1 MCETTPV
8 STITLEK
15 SLASPALARDFV
27 EQHTC
32 PDHGAHGMAALQLLA
47 SELVT
52 NAALYGAGPIEVTV
66 SCDVDLMRV
75 EVHDERPEGE
85 VLSGGDG
92 MGLLLVN
99 KVAHDWGTTRTDHG
113 KTVWGTVR
121 TGVVPAQRPR
131 SWESP
136 RAVGRSA
143 PSAPSARPARPAAR
157 RTVEA

>member
-1 MCETTPV
+1 MVIPNWFGDFIQAIEV
-8 STITLEK
+8 
-15 SLASPALARDFV
+15 AQRRDDFL
-27 EQHTC
+27 
-32 PDHGAHGMAALQLLA
+32 AALQLLA

-52 NAALYGAGPIEVTV
+52 NAALYGAGPIEVRI
-66 SCDVDLMRV
+66 SCDVDSMRV

-99 KVAHDWGTTRTDHG
+99 KVAHDWGATRSEHG

-131 SWESP
+131 SRESP
-136 RAVGRSA
+136 RGVER
-143 PSAPSARPARPAAR
+143 PTQPVRSARPARSAGR